1 MRLILAALL
10 NSKEEAK
17 PTKDISE
24 SYWSGDIQTHGLD
37 QNRKEAYWIIEGF
50 DQIGMSN
57 L

>member
-1 MRLILAALL
+1 MSHEVVLAALL

-37 QNRKEAYWIIEGF
+37 QNRKEAY
-50 DQIGMSN
+50 
-57 L
+57 